1 MTRAHHKSEGY
12 IFAAA
17 KKPSPA
23 PVVDPKL
30 TPEELAFLK
39 EQQRLEMLAEKQKER
54 DMLRKKWEDE
64 KERKK
69 KEKALVIILVFK
81 KYKFPFLI
89 LNMLTHI
96 LLSVITI

>member
-1 MTRAHHKSEGY
+1 M
-12 IFAAA
+12 FAAA

-69 KEKALVIILVFK
+69 KEKALVIFWSSKSINFR
-81 KYKFPFLI
+81 F
-89 LNMLTHI
+89 
-96 LLSVITI
+96 